1 MLAGRIDGMVDGR
14 PLNLIA
20 ERQNLVLTV
29 ESWRTLIAI
38 GRSSK
43 SLIQPLREFLN
54 GTDIRLYVRL
64 SWVGVLRV
72 HPNPSFLVRMLLP
85 MA

>member
-1 MLAGRIDGMVDGR
+1 MLAGRIDGIVDGR
-14 PLNLIA
+14 PM
-20 ERQNLVLTV
+20 NLVAEKRSLV
-29 ESWRTLIAI
+29 LSVKSWRTLIAI
-38 GRSSK
+38 GRSSN

-64 SWVGVLRV
+64 RWVGVLRV

-85 MA
+85 LA